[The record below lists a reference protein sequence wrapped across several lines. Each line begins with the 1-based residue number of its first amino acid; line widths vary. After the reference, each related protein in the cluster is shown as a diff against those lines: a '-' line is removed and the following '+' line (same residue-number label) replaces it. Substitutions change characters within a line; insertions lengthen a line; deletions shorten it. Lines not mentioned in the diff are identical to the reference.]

1 MEDINVNNLN
11 GIPNF
16 GHGFPE
22 EHEAINEENAHA
34 DEEVSEEDAA
44 GDGSEE
50 EESEDVEHSE

>member
-1 MEDINVNNLN
+1 MEETNVNRLN

-22 EHEAINEENAHA
+22 EHETINEENAYA

-44 GDGSEE
+44 GDAGEE